1 MPSEL
6 TSDLEALERGEF
18 QPPEA
23 VPQPVSSRRVRA
35 GPVKSVER
43 WARAEG
49 LRLGEEVAPTPAALL
64 PVVRAWAARH
74 GLRQPTASGQVGMGL
89 CWAGLKRMRRPLLLH
104 PDDARRLHAL
114 VKAAWPA
121 GAPRAMRRR
130 GVPRAES
137 EPQHRPP
144 LPDSP
149 PLTWALAVALD
160 HAGARRQPVVNS
172 LGQAWPSGLH
182 AVRHYRG
189 KRPLIDQLSAAA
201 WLRGE
206 VASEPSSWRRTAN
219 LLSKA
224 VDWNLHWQGAWWRRL
239 TAAEVA
245 AIPPEYVPGT
255 PLPGFG
261 WGLTCPS
268 CGGHATPGAPAGTPH
283 KPMPQRAKR

>member
-1 MPSEL
+1 MQTEL
-6 TSDLEALERGEF
+6 TPDLEALERGDLR
-18 QPPEA
+18 PPTRT
-23 VPQPVSSRRVRA
+23 VQVISSARA
-35 GPVKSVER
+35 RMGPVKACER

-49 LRLGEEVAPTPAALL
+49 LRPGSDVAPTPAALL
-64 PVVRAWAARH
+64 PVVQAWARKH
-74 GLRQPTASGQVGMGL
+74 GLPPPTNAGHVGKGL
-89 CWAGLKRMRRPLLLH
+89 VWAGLKEWGRPLLLH
-104 PDDARRLHAL
+104 TADARRLHAL
-114 VKAAWPA
+114 AKAAWPN
-121 GAPRAMRRR
+121 GVPRAMRRQR
-130 GVPRAES
+130 VPREKL

-144 LPDSP
+144 LPSQ
-149 PLTWALAVALD
+149 PLTWAQAVALD

-219 LLSKA
+219 LLAKA

-239 TAAEVA
+239 TPHEVA

-261 WGLTCPS
+261 WGLTCPT
-268 CGGHATPGAPAGTPH
+268 CGGHATPGAPWGTPR
-283 KPMPQRAKR
+283 KPMPQRAMR